1 MGKGRILELTWEPG
15 VIPYKKWGTITTA
28 HNCKAFYSFT
38 KCTCFHDFITTLRGD
53 YYQYPIFW
61 KLLLDERFN
70 NLGVNPPAVEMN
82 SGMEGLPTPG
92 LEHCLLCQSCPVALQ
107 RGRELGLGWGGHSA
121 FYRMLAEPWR
131 CGQWAWGAWE
141 RKSRSP
147 TRNLV
152 SDFTVKGLNS
162 KLWSWIL
169 CFRQYCC
176 EYGTDEQIGLLPAG
190 SCLVTNQFVSA

>member
-70 NLGVNPPAVEMN
+70 NLGVNPPAVELN

-131 CGQWAWGAWE
+131 CGQWAWGAWRGKAE
-141 RKSRSP
+141 AQP
-147 TRNLV
+147 DT
-152 SDFTVKGLNS
+152 
-162 KLWSWIL
+162 W
-169 CFRQYCC
+169 
-176 EYGTDEQIGLLPAG
+176 
-190 SCLVTNQFVSA
+190 LVTSLWRAWIPNCEAGFCASDNTAVNTVLMNRSGCSLLAAAW